1 VVCDQ
6 QVLSVFKE
14 QLDAGRLGQVAGIS
28 INLHVPQWPRAFQAS
43 AGWLKGRT
51 QGGYCREVFS

>member
-1 VVCDQ
+1 VVYDQ

-14 QLDAGRLGQVAGIS
+14 QLDAGRLGRVAGIS
-28 INLHVPQWPRAFQAS
+28 INLHVSQWPRALQAS
-43 AGWLKGRT
+43 AGWLKGRA